1 MHYFLSLKHFI
12 PLLYFYTSWKHQKTR
27 FADVFRDYR
36 KRPVVWNALIREAF
50 IKTWLI
56 KKASECYFEF
66 LFHFPEAVVRRCFV
80 KKMFLKIPQN
90 LLENTCTRVSFFNK
104 VTEFMPQT
112 LLKTDFGTVIFLWIL
127 QNF

>member
-1 MHYFLSLKHFI
+1 MHCFLSLKHFI

-56 KKASECYFEF
+56 KKHQNVISSFSF
-66 LFHFPEAVVRRCFV
+66 IFQKQSSGGVLL